1 MKAPKFHK
9 CKACGGEFQR
19 RNSMQKACSPECALA
34 LVNKA
39 KVKAAAE
46 ETKAKA
52 RDAKAKIKAMKTLP
66 ELRKEAQA
74 AFNAYIRARDAGKP
88 CISCGCPLPSGGVGG
103 GFDAGHYRTRGAAPH
118 LAFDEDNA
126 HGQCK
131 RCNRYLAG
139 NAADYR
145 IGLIERIGMGKVEAL
160 EANNETAKFTKE
172 QLESI
177 KNEYKQKFCLI
188 RRENEVK

>member
-1 MKAPKFHK
+1 MKISKSHK

-19 RNSMQKACSPECALA
+19 RSSMQKACSTECALA

-39 KVKAAAE
+39 KAKAAAVE
-46 ETKAKA
+46 SKAKA

-66 ELRKEAQA
+66 ELRKEAQS

-88 CISCGCPLPSGGVGG
+88 CISCGCQLPSGEIGG

-118 LAFDEDNA
+118 LAFNENNV

-131 RCNRYLAG
+131 RCNRYLSG
-139 NAADYR
+139 NATDYR

-160 EANNETAKFTKE
+160 ESNNEQAKFTREMLIELRLLYKKK
-172 QLESI
+172 LALL
-177 KNEYKQKFCLI
+177 KNKL
-188 RRENEVK
+188 

>member
-1 MKAPKFHK
+1 MKISKFHK

-19 RNSMQKACSPECALA
+19 RNSMQKACSPECAIA

-39 KVKAAAE
+39 KAKAAAVE
-46 ETKAKA
+46 VKAKA
-52 RDAKAKIKAMKTLP
+52 RDAKARIKAIKTLP

-74 AFNAYIRARDAGKP
+74 AFNAYVRVRDAGKP
-88 CISCGCPLPSGGVGG
+88 CISCGCLLPSGGVGG

-118 LAFDEDNA
+118 LAFNEDNV

-139 NAADYR
+139 NVASYRVGLIGR
-145 IGLIERIGMGKVEAL
+145 IGTGKVEAL
-160 EANNETAKFTKE
+160 EANNEATKFTREMLIELRLSYKKK
-172 QLESI
+172 LALL
-177 KNEYKQKFCLI
+177 KNKL
-188 RRENEVK
+188 

>member
-1 MKAPKFHK
+1 MRISKSHK

-19 RNSMQKACSPECALA
+19 RNSMQKACSTECAIA

-39 KVKAAAE
+39 KIKAAAE
-46 ETKAKA
+46 EAKTKA

-66 ELRKEAQA
+66 ELRKEAQS

-103 GFDAGHYRTRGAAPH
+103 GFDAGHFRTRGAAPH
-118 LAFDEDNA
+118 LAFNEDNV

-139 NAADYR
+139 NVASYRVGLIGR
-145 IGLIERIGMGKVEAL
+145 IGTGKVEAL
-160 EANNETAKFTKE
+160 EANNEATKFTREMLIELRLSYKKK
-172 QLESI
+172 LALL
-177 KNEYKQKFCLI
+177 KNEL
-188 RRENEVK
+188 